1 MSPGHAAATATAA
14 LPTAAPGALSA
25 LLAELVRCPDGAG
38 WKQPLFPG
46 EEIGRFEIVRE
57 IGRGGFGV
65 VYQARDLELQRE
77 VAFKAV
83 RPSGVDP
90 LREARLLGE
99 AEAAARLA
107 HPNIVHLY
115 DVGRCDRGAF
125 LVLELLRGTR
135 LADRLAGGMLPVR
148 EAVRIAVEVSGG
160 LAHAHA
166 LGVVHRDVTPGNV
179 FLCDDGQVKILDF
192 GLAQVF
198 GREAPS
204 GGTPAYMAPE
214 QARGEPGDARADV
227 FGLGVVLREMI
238 AGRPPPARDPPDG
251 APAPPL
257 ARLPSPLAR
266 LVIRMLSV
274 DPAGRPA
281 HAGEVHAELVRIQR
295 RLEPRPL
302 LWAAWAVAI
311 VALLIALGLA
321 LRGRPAPL
329 PPGRLLVGLADTAN
343 TTGDP
348 SLDDLSALLVTSLE
362 QSPRLSILARSR
374 LLALRGTE
382 AARGAPRLDERG
394 VREAA
399 ARAQAHAILLP
410 SVRPAGDGYAIEL
423 RAVELARDEPLFT
436 LREQASA
443 RGTVPD
449 ALDRLSDRIR
459 AELGDPAPSAIRI
472 AKVVSG
478 DPDAWRRYAEGQRL
492 ESEGREDEALEA
504 YQRALAAD
512 PEFPLAHVR
521 LAGRLLW
528 RDREA
533 VRRHLDAAR
542 RGLDRVP
549 LRERVLFDARAASL
563 KFRNEDA
570 IAAYDRAIAGW
581 PQDPT
586 AYFEVGFLVHG
597 SMYDPAQAR
606 PYLEKALELGGLGV
620 RERHWAEIFLG
631 RLDQAL
637 EHARAAAA
645 ASPDRSTFTRLSQV
659 HRLRGET
666 REALEAARRAIA
678 GDDCPLHPRQ
688 FWAFVEADAL
698 DELEAEMR
706 RRGEVPLA
714 AAGPQ
719 ATRLWEVLVL
729 RGQHR
734 AARVAIDAS
743 RPPRD
748 APPVAQSLYRALR
761 ASSLAGNGNVDG
773 VWREVVGMLVGG
785 GSVAVCYTIPLMA
798 LGDVDRADRLASL
811 WRMDERFSP
820 YCMTLYRH
828 LRAWRTGDPEG
839 AVRGLSAMFGAEPTY
854 MRGAI
859 LAEMGRDRE
868 AVEAFRR
875 FRRAPDEDDNFDGG
889 NVYAYPHTLYLEAS
903 SLERLGDV
911 DGARRVVERL
921 LRMWRRADP
930 DLPLLHEAKALQRRL
945 ADRRGD

>member
-1 MSPGHAAATATAA
+1 M
-14 LPTAAPGALSA
+14 
-25 LLAELVRCPDGAG
+25 
-38 WKQPLFPG
+38 
-46 EEIGRFEIVRE
+46 
-57 IGRGGFGV
+57 
-65 VYQARDLELQRE
+65 
-77 VAFKAV
+77 
-83 RPSGVDP
+83 
-90 LREARLLGE
+90 
-99 AEAAARLA
+99 
-107 HPNIVHLY
+107 
-115 DVGRCDRGAF
+115 
-125 LVLELLRGTR
+125 
-135 LADRLAGGMLPVR
+135 
-148 EAVRIAVEVSGG
+148 
-160 LAHAHA
+160 
-166 LGVVHRDVTPGNV
+166 
-179 FLCDDGQVKILDF
+179 
-192 GLAQVF
+192 
-198 GREAPS
+198 
-204 GGTPAYMAPE
+204 
-214 QARGEPGDARADV
+214 
-227 FGLGVVLREMI
+227 
-238 AGRPPPARDPPDG
+238 
-251 APAPPL
+251 
-257 ARLPSPLAR
+257 
-266 LVIRMLSV
+266 
-274 DPAGRPA
+274 
-281 HAGEVHAELVRIQR
+281 
-295 RLEPRPL
+295 
-302 LWAAWAVAI
+302 
-311 VALLIALGLA
+311 
-321 LRGRPAPL
+321 
-329 PPGRLLVGLADTAN
+329 
-343 TTGDP
+343 
-348 SLDDLSALLVTSLE
+348 
-362 QSPRLSILARSR
+362 
-374 LLALRGTE
+374 
-382 AARGAPRLDERG
+382 
-394 VREAA
+394 
-399 ARAQAHAILLP
+399 
-410 SVRPAGDGYAIEL
+410 
-423 RAVELARDEPLFT
+423 
-436 LREQASA
+436 
-443 RGTVPD
+443 
-449 ALDRLSDRIR
+449 
-459 AELGDPAPSAIRI
+459 
-472 AKVVSG
+472 VSG

-678 GDDCPLHPRQ
+678 GDDRPLHPRQ

-875 FRRAPDEDDNFDGG
+875 FRSRTRRGRQLRRRQRLRIPAHALPRGQLPRAARRRRRRAPGG
-889 NVYAYPHTLYLEAS
+889 RAAAPDVAPRRSRPPAAPRGEGAAAAARGQARGLIRAQAFRSRGHEGGSQRPRAARCS
-903 SLERLGDV
+903 S
-911 DGARRVVERL
+911 
-921 LRMWRRADP
+921 
-930 DLPLLHEAKALQRRL
+930 ALATPPRSSS
-945 ADRRGD
+945 